1 MKFEKNREEDP
12 KGDEEKEKGE
22 EGKGP
27 TSPCT
32 ALPPRWCAG
41 RPAELWARRRSKALR
56 AGAEGALSHGRM
68 RALARGPAAALY
80 LSSGHGR

>member
-1 MKFEKNREEDP
+1 MKFEKNREENP

-32 ALPPRWCAG
+32 ALPPRRHAG
-41 RPAELWARRRSKALR
+41 RRLNVLSWPRRS
-56 AGAEGALSHGRM
+56 GAAAHAVGQIPGPGPGCG
-68 RALARGPAAALY
+68 LARGRAAPTI
-80 LSSGHGR
+80 GVGRF